1 MKTQFIYDGFIEYP
15 TSSLLK
21 YKDKF
26 PFIRF
31 YKNDKVYYGFY
42 NQHIEI
48 VELHKKP
55 IQSKYLLKNATLPN
69 TQHINI
75 LNQVTKQIRGMVYK
89 LLFVSKNQYYLCLG
103 YLENQ
108 IVAFVL
114 LTIELNTK
122 GYYEIIDIQDIVER
136 IKEKE

>member
-1 MKTQFIYDGFIEYP
+1 MKTTLKYDGFIEYP
-15 TSSLLK
+15 TTSFLK
-21 YKDKF
+21 YKDKI

-31 YKNDKVYYGFY
+31 YKNDHVYYGFY
-42 NQHIEI
+42 NQHIEL

-55 IQSKYLLKNATLPN
+55 IQTKYLLKNATLPN
-69 TQHINI
+69 SQHIYV
-75 LNQVTKQIRGMVYK
+75 LNQVTKQIRGMQYQ
-89 LLFVSKNQYYLCLG
+89 LLYVSNNQYLCLG
-103 YLENQ
+103 YLDHQ

-122 GYYEIIDIQDIVER
+122 GYYEIIDVQDIVER

>member
-1 MKTQFIYDGFIEYP
+1 
-15 TSSLLK
+15 
-21 YKDKF
+21 
-26 PFIRF
+26 
-31 YKNDKVYYGFY
+31 
-42 NQHIEI
+42 
-48 VELHKKP
+48 
-55 IQSKYLLKNATLPN
+55 
-69 TQHINI
+69 
-75 LNQVTKQIRGMVYK
+75 MVYK
-89 LLFVSKNQYYLCLG
+89 LLFVSKNQYLCLG